1 MEIKGS
7 QEWSFL
13 WSVTWGRVH
22 QGVEL
27 GQKEMCEALR
37 LLCPNLWRNLRHDDR
52 FKTTYLFF
60 SPCTHF
66 KEQHN

>member
-1 MEIKGS
+1 MGVKGS

-37 LLCPNLWRNLRHDDR
+37 LLCPNL
-52 FKTTYLFF
+52 
-60 SPCTHF
+60 
-66 KEQHN
+66 